1 MSEKHDL
8 SWIHLL
14 DDVLGLIVMLVALVS
29 LLELTISFVY
39 ALEVFSIGL
48 IAMGIAWLL
57 WSIYVIHKNNYARV
71 FMFLT
76 GIILIAVSVVEFLF
90 VSLPTDLL
98 IMYPALAMFFVGV
111 SRIALGIW
119 VGDTPLWI
127 QMLQVLSG
135 ILTINLAAFVFIFPG
150 FSLSTM
156 LILLV
161 ISLIANG
168 LVRLIVGRTDVKR
181 QLIQAKTASEQF

>member
-1 MSEKHDL
+1 MNEKYDP

-14 DDVLGLIVMLVALVS
+14 DDVMGFIVILVALVS
-29 LLELTISFVY
+29 LLELTISFTY

-48 IAMGIAWLL
+48 VAMGVAWLL
-57 WSIYVIHKNNYARV
+57 WSVYVIHKNRYARV

-76 GIILIAVSVVEFLF
+76 GVILIAISLVEFLF
-90 VSLPTDLL
+90 VSLPTNLL
-98 IMYPALAMFFVGV
+98 IMYPAMAMFFVGV

-119 VGDTPLWI
+119 VGDIPLWI

-150 FSLSTM
+150 ISYSTM

-161 ISLIANG
+161 LSLIANG
-168 LVRLIVGRTDVKR
+168 LVRLIVGRTDVKK
-181 QLIQAKTASEQF
+181 QLIEAKAASEQF

>member
-1 MSEKHDL
+1 MSEKHDP

-29 LLELTISFVY
+29 LLELTISFAY

-150 FSLSTM
+150 ISLSTM

-181 QLIQAKTASEQF
+181 QLIQAKTAGEQF

>member
-150 FSLSTM
+150 ISLSTM

>member
-181 QLIQAKTASEQF
+181 QLIQAKTAGEQF

>member
-76 GIILIAVSVVEFLF
+76 GIILIAVSVAEFLF

>member
-48 IAMGIAWLL
+48 IAMGVAWLL

-150 FSLSTM
+150 ISLSTM